1 LVEIKNVQSLYESGL
16 INMFRY
22 GTETNDAIKKKIRVF
37 AILVIFVFICLSM
50 RIWYLQI
57 LKWQYL
63 TGLSE
68 NNRVRMVSLPA
79 YRGMIKDRNGETLVS
94 IRPSFNLYITPE
106 DAGDSASSL
115 DLLAKKIKFE
125 RGKLKKNI
133 GKEKSFKDILIKAD
147 ISREEVAFVE
157 ENNMRL
163 PGIKIKAEP
172 LRNYV
177 YKDLMSHTLGYLGE
191 ISKSKLKNTNNPFY
205 SQGDF
210 VGKNGLENVFESTL
224 RGKKGHKEVEADV
237 SGRELKTIRKLP
249 SESGNNLI
257 LTLDVK
263 VQEELEKAMTS
274 TPEKIVNGSAVVI
287 KVQTGEILAITSK
300 PTFDPNEFAAG
311 ITPGNWRKLINDEM
325 HPLQNRS
332 IHSQYPPG
340 STYKIAVA
348 YAALEEGVINPETTI
363 YCPGHFKLGRGR
375 YRCWKKN
382 GHGAVNLHDALVQSC
397 DVYFYTVGHRMGIDT
412 LARYAKKFGFGSPAG
427 VGLSREKSGL
437 VPSTQWKLKNRKKP
451 WLLGE
456 TISASIGQGYNLVT
470 PLQQAN
476 MMAAVA
482 NGGMLLKPYLV
493 KRIEE
498 PGGTTIKEFF
508 PEIRGQIAGS
518 SENMEV
524 IRKALRDVVNGPRG
538 TGKRSRLK
546 NVIVSGK
553 TGTVQVVRMKSNEEL
568 EKEDEVPYKYRD
580 HAWFVAF
587 APYEK
592 PEIAVAVLVEH
603 GGHGGSTAAP
613 IAQKVFKKY
622 FQLYPL
628 DPAA

>member
-1 LVEIKNVQSLYESGL
+1 
-16 INMFRY
+16 MFRY
-22 GTETNDAIKKKIRVF
+22 GTETNDTIKKKIRVF
-37 AILVIFVFICLSM
+37 AILVIFAFLCLSM

-79 YRGMIKDRNGETLVS
+79 YRGAIKDRNGETLVS

-106 DAGDSASSL
+106 DASDAESSL
-115 DLLAKKIKFE
+115 DLLAKKIKFDRDE
-125 RGKLKKNI
+125 LKKNI
-133 GKEKSFKDILIKAD
+133 RKEKSFKDILIKAD
-147 ISREEVAFVE
+147 IAREEVAFVE

-177 YKDLMSHTLGYLGE
+177 YQELMSHALGYLGE
-191 ISKSKLKNTNNPFY
+191 ISKSTLKSFNSSSY

-224 RGKKGHKEVEADV
+224 KGEKGHKEVEADV
-237 SGRELKTIRKLP
+237 SGRELKTLRKLP
-249 SESGNNLI
+249 SGSGNNLI

-263 VQEELEKAMTS
+263 IQQELEKAMVS
-274 TPEKIVNGSAVVI
+274 TPEKVMNGSVVVM
-287 KVQTGEILAITSK
+287 KVQTGEILAIASK
-300 PTFDPNEFAAG
+300 PSFNPNEFAAG
-311 ITPGNWRKLINDEM
+311 ITPENWKKLINDEM

-340 STYKIAVA
+340 SVYKIAVA
-348 YAALEEGVINPETTI
+348 YAALEEGVVNPETTI

-375 YRCWKKN
+375 YRCWKKR

-412 LARYAKKFGFGSPAG
+412 LASYAKKLGFGMPTG
-427 VGLSREKSGL
+427 LGLSREKSGL
-437 VPSTQWKLKNRKKP
+437 VPSTKWKLKNRKEA

-498 PGGTTIKEFF
+498 PGGKIIKEFF
-508 PEIRGQIAGS
+508 PKIKGRITGNP
-518 SENMEV
+518 ENMEI
-524 IRKALRDVVNGPRG
+524 IRNALRDVVNGTRG
-538 TGKRSRLK
+538 TGKKSRLK
-546 NVIVSGK
+546 DVVVSGK

-568 EKEDEVPYKYRD
+568 EKGEEIPYKYRD
-580 HAWFVAF
+580 HPWFVAF
-587 APYEK
+587 
-592 PEIAVAVLVEH
+592 
-603 GGHGGSTAAP
+603 
-613 IAQKVFKKY
+613 
-622 FQLYPL
+622 
-628 DPAA
+628 

>member
-1 LVEIKNVQSLYESGL
+1 
-16 INMFRY
+16 MFRY
-22 GTETNDAIKKKIRVF
+22 GTETNDTIKKKIRVF
-37 AILVIFVFICLSM
+37 AILVIFAFLCLSM

-79 YRGMIKDRNGETLVS
+79 YRGAIKDRNGETLVS

-106 DAGDSASSL
+106 DASDAESSL
-115 DLLAKKIKFE
+115 DLLAKKIKFDRDE
-125 RGKLKKNI
+125 LKKNI
-133 GKEKSFKDILIKAD
+133 RKEKSFKDILIKAD
-147 ISREEVAFVE
+147 IAREEVAFVE

-177 YKDLMSHTLGYLGE
+177 YQELMSHALGYLGE
-191 ISKSKLKNTNNPFY
+191 ISKSTLKSFNSSSY

-224 RGKKGHKEVEADV
+224 KGEKGHKEVEADV
-237 SGRELKTIRKLP
+237 SGRELKTLRKLP
-249 SESGNNLI
+249 SGSGNNLI

-263 VQEELEKAMTS
+263 IQQELEKAMVS
-274 TPEKIVNGSAVVI
+274 TPEKVMNGSVVVM
-287 KVQTGEILAITSK
+287 KVQTGEILAIASK
-300 PTFDPNEFAAG
+300 PSFNPNEFAAG
-311 ITPGNWRKLINDEM
+311 ITPENWKKLINDEM

-340 STYKIAVA
+340 SVYKIAVA
-348 YAALEEGVINPETTI
+348 YAALEEGVVNPETTI

-375 YRCWKKN
+375 YRCWKKR

-412 LARYAKKFGFGSPAG
+412 LASYAKKLGFGMPTG
-427 VGLSREKSGL
+427 LGLSREKSGL
-437 VPSTQWKLKNRKKP
+437 VPSTKWKLKNRKEA

-498 PGGTTIKEFF
+498 PGGKIIKEFF
-508 PEIRGQIAGS
+508 PKIKGRITGNP
-518 SENMEV
+518 ENMEI
-524 IRKALRDVVNGPRG
+524 IRNALRDVVNGTRG
-538 TGKRSRLK
+538 TGKKSRLK
-546 NVIVSGK
+546 DVVVSGK

-568 EKEDEVPYKYRD
+568 ERGEEIPYKYRD

-603 GGHGGSTAAP
+603 GGHGGATAAP
-613 IAQKVFKKY
+613 IAQKIFKKY
-622 FQLYPL
+622 FQLYPPN
-628 DPAA
+628 PAA

>member
-1 LVEIKNVQSLYESGL
+1 
-16 INMFRY
+16 MFRY

-79 YRGMIKDRNGETLVS
+79 YRGTIKDRNGETLVS

-106 DAGDSASSL
+106 DAGDSGSSL
-115 DLLAKKIKFE
+115 DLLAKKIKFK
-125 RGKLKKNI
+125 RGKLKKSI
-133 GKEKSFKDILIKAD
+133 GREKSFKDILIKAD
-147 ISREEVAFVE
+147 ISREEVAFIE

-191 ISKSKLKNTNNPFY
+191 ISKSKLKNTNNLFY

-210 VGKNGLENVFESTL
+210 VGKNGLENIFESTL
-224 RGKKGHKEVEADV
+224 RGKKGHKEVEVDV
-237 SGRELKTIRKLP
+237 SGRELKTIRRLP

-263 VQEELEKAMTS
+263 VQAELEKAMTS

-287 KVQTGEILAITSK
+287 KVQTGEILAIASK
-300 PTFDPNEFAAG
+300 PTFDPNEFAEG
-311 ITPGNWRKLINDEM
+311 ITSGSWRKLINDEM

-348 YAALEEGVINPETTI
+348 YAALEEGVIDPETTI

-375 YRCWKKN
+375 YRCWKKS
-382 GHGAVNLHDALVQSC
+382 GHGAMNLHDALVQSC
-397 DVYFYTVGHRMGIDT
+397 DVYFYTLGHRMGIDT
-412 LARYAKKFGFGSPAG
+412 LARYAKKFGFGTPAG
-427 VGLSREKSGL
+427 IGLSREKSGL
-437 VPSTQWKLKNRKKP
+437 VPSTQWKLKNRKKA

-482 NGGMLLKPYLV
+482 NGGMLLKPYIV

-518 SENMEV
+518 SENLEV
-524 IRKALRDVVNGPRG
+524 IRKALRDVVNGVRG

-546 NVIVSGK
+546 NIIVSGK

-568 EKEDEVPYKYRD
+568 EKENEVPYKYRD

-603 GGHGGSTAAP
+603 GGHGGTTAAP
-613 IAQKVFKKY
+613 IAKKIFKKY
-622 FQLYPL
+622 FKLYPL
-628 DPAA
+628 DPDA

>member
-1 LVEIKNVQSLYESGL
+1 
-16 INMFRY
+16 MFRN

-37 AILVIFVFICLSM
+37 AMLVIFVFLCLLM

-79 YRGMIKDRNGETLVS
+79 YRGTIKDRNGETLVS

-106 DAGDSASSL
+106 DAGDSVSSL
-115 DLLAKKIKFE
+115 DLLAKKIKFK
-125 RGKLKKNI
+125 RGKLKKSI
-133 GKEKSFKDILIKAD
+133 GREKSFKDILIKAD

-191 ISKSKLKNTNNPFY
+191 ISKSKLKNTNNLFY

-210 VGKNGLENVFESTL
+210 VGKNGLENIFESTL
-224 RGKKGHKEVEADV
+224 RGKKGHKEVEVDV
-237 SGRELKTIRKLP
+237 SGRELKTIRRLP

-263 VQEELEKAMTS
+263 VQAELEKAMTS

-287 KVQTGEILAITSK
+287 KVQTGEILAIASK
-300 PTFDPNEFAAG
+300 PTFDPNEFAEG
-311 ITPGNWRKLINDEM
+311 ITSGSWRKLINDEM

-348 YAALEEGVINPETTI
+348 YAALEEGVIDPETTI

-375 YRCWKKN
+375 YRCWKKS
-382 GHGAVNLHDALVQSC
+382 GHGAMNLHDALVQSC
-397 DVYFYTVGHRMGIDT
+397 DVYFYTLGHRMGIDT
-412 LARYAKKFGFGSPAG
+412 LARYAKKFGFGTPTG
-427 VGLSREKSGL
+427 IGLSREKSGL
-437 VPSTQWKLKNRKKP
+437 VPSTQWKLKNRKKA

-476 MMAAVA
+476 MMTAVA
-482 NGGMLLKPYLV
+482 NGGMLLKPYIV

-508 PEIRGQIAGS
+508 PEIRGQITGS
-518 SENMEV
+518 SENLEV
-524 IRKALRDVVNGPRG
+524 IRKALRDVVNGVRG

-546 NVIVSGK
+546 NIIVSGK

-603 GGHGGSTAAP
+603 GGHGGTTAAP
-613 IAQKVFKKY
+613 IAKKVFKKY
-622 FQLYPL
+622 FNLYPL

>member
-1 LVEIKNVQSLYESGL
+1 
-16 INMFRY
+16 MFRY

-37 AILVIFVFICLSM
+37 AMLVIFVFLCLLM

-79 YRGMIKDRNGETLVS
+79 YRGTIKDRNGETLVS

-106 DAGDSASSL
+106 DAGDSGSSL
-115 DLLAKKIKFE
+115 DLLAKKIKFK
-125 RGKLKKNI
+125 RGKLKKSI
-133 GKEKSFKDILIKAD
+133 GREKSFKDILIKAD
-147 ISREEVAFVE
+147 ISREEVAFIE

-191 ISKSKLKNTNNPFY
+191 ISKSKLKNTNNLFY

-210 VGKNGLENVFESTL
+210 VGKNGLENIFESTL
-224 RGKKGHKEVEADV
+224 RGKKGHKEVEVDV
-237 SGRELKTIRKLP
+237 SGRELKTIRRLP

-263 VQEELEKAMTS
+263 VQAELEKAMTS

-287 KVQTGEILAITSK
+287 KVQTGEILAIASK
-300 PTFDPNEFAAG
+300 PTFDPNEFAEG
-311 ITPGNWRKLINDEM
+311 ITSGSWRKLINDEM

-348 YAALEEGVINPETTI
+348 YAALEEGVIDPETTI

-375 YRCWKKN
+375 YRCWKKS

-397 DVYFYTVGHRMGIDT
+397 DVYFYTLGHRMGIDT
-412 LARYAKKFGFGSPAG
+412 LARYAKKFGFGTPAG
-427 VGLSREKSGL
+427 IGLSREKSGL
-437 VPSTQWKLKNRKKP
+437 VPSTQWKLKNRKKA

-482 NGGMLLKPYLV
+482 NGGMLLKPYIV

-518 SENMEV
+518 SENLEV
-524 IRKALRDVVNGPRG
+524 IRKALRDVVNGVRG

-546 NVIVSGK
+546 NIIVSGK

-603 GGHGGSTAAP
+603 GGHGGTTAAP
-613 IAQKVFKKY
+613 IAKKVFKKY

-628 DPAA
+628 DPAS

>member
-1 LVEIKNVQSLYESGL
+1 
-16 INMFRY
+16 MFRY
-22 GTETNDAIKKKIRVF
+22 GTETNDVIKKRIRVF
-37 AILVIFVFICLSM
+37 ATLVIFVFICLSM

-106 DAGDSASSL
+106 DAGNSDSSL
-115 DLLAKKIKFE
+115 DLLAKKIKFK

-133 GKEKSFKDILIKAD
+133 GREKSFKDILIKAD

-287 KVQTGEILAITSK
+287 KVQTGEILAIASK
-300 PTFDPNEFAAG
+300 PTFNPNKFAAG
-311 ITPGNWRKLINDEM
+311 ITLGNWRKLINDEM

-348 YAALEEGVINPETTI
+348 YAALEEGVIDPETTI

-382 GHGAVNLHDALVQSC
+382 GHGTVNLHDALVQSC

-412 LARYAKKFGFGSPAG
+412 LARYAKKFGFGSPTG
-427 VGLSREKSGL
+427 VGLSREKNGL

-498 PGGTTIKEFF
+498 PDGKTVKEFF

-518 SENMEV
+518 SANLEV
-524 IRKALRDVVNGPRG
+524 IRNALRDVVNGARG

-546 NVIVSGK
+546 NIIVSGK

-568 EKEDEVPYKYRD
+568 EKEDEIPYKYRD

-603 GGHGGSTAAP
+603 GGHGGTTAAP
-613 IAQKVFKKY
+613 IAQKIFKKY

>member
-1 LVEIKNVQSLYESGL
+1 
-16 INMFRY
+16 MFRY

-79 YRGMIKDRNGETLVS
+79 YRGTIKDRNGETLVS

-106 DAGDSASSL
+106 DAGDSGSSL
-115 DLLAKKIKFE
+115 DLLAKKIKFK
-125 RGKLKKNI
+125 RGKLKKSI
-133 GKEKSFKDILIKAD
+133 GREKSFKDILIKAD
-147 ISREEVAFVE
+147 ISREEVAFIE

-191 ISKSKLKNTNNPFY
+191 ISKSKLKNKNNLFY

-210 VGKNGLENVFESTL
+210 VGKNGLENIFESTL
-224 RGKKGHKEVEADV
+224 RGKKGHKEVEVDV
-237 SGRELKTIRKLP
+237 SGRELKTIRRLP

-263 VQEELEKAMTS
+263 VQAELEKAMTS

-287 KVQTGEILAITSK
+287 KVQTGEILAIASK
-300 PTFDPNEFAAG
+300 PTFDPNEFAEG
-311 ITPGNWRKLINDEM
+311 ITSGSWRKLINDEM

-348 YAALEEGVINPETTI
+348 YAALEEGVIDPETTI

-375 YRCWKKN
+375 YRCWKKS

-397 DVYFYTVGHRMGIDT
+397 DVYFYTLGHRMGIDT
-412 LARYAKKFGFGSPAG
+412 LARYAKKFGFGTPAG
-427 VGLSREKSGL
+427 IGLSREKSGL
-437 VPSTQWKLKNRKKP
+437 VPSTQWKLKNRKKA

-482 NGGMLLKPYLV
+482 NGGMLLKPYIV

-508 PEIRGQIAGS
+508 PEIRGQITGS
-518 SENMEV
+518 SENLEV
-524 IRKALRDVVNGPRG
+524 IRKALRDVVNGVRG

-546 NVIVSGK
+546 NIIVSGK

-568 EKEDEVPYKYRD
+568 EKENEVPYKYRD

-603 GGHGGSTAAP
+603 GGHGGTTAAP
-613 IAQKVFKKY
+613 IAKKIFKKY
-622 FQLYPL
+622 FKLYPL
-628 DPAA
+628 DPEA

>member
-1 LVEIKNVQSLYESGL
+1 
-16 INMFRY
+16 MFRY

-37 AILVIFVFICLSM
+37 AIRVIFVFICLSM

-79 YRGMIKDRNGETLVS
+79 YRGTIKDRNGETLVS

-106 DAGDSASSL
+106 DAGDSGSSL
-115 DLLAKKIKFE
+115 DLLAKKIKFK
-125 RGKLKKNI
+125 RGKLKKSI
-133 GKEKSFKDILIKAD
+133 GREKSFKDILIKAD
-147 ISREEVAFVE
+147 ISREEVAFIE

-191 ISKSKLKNTNNPFY
+191 ISKSKLKNTNNLFY

-210 VGKNGLENVFESTL
+210 VGKNGLENIFESTL
-224 RGKKGHKEVEADV
+224 RGKKGHKEVEVDV
-237 SGRELKTIRKLP
+237 SGRELKTIRRLP

-263 VQEELEKAMTS
+263 VQAELEKAMTS

-287 KVQTGEILAITSK
+287 KVQTGEILAIASK
-300 PTFDPNEFAAG
+300 PTFDPNEFAEG
-311 ITPGNWRKLINDEM
+311 ITSGSWRKLINDEM

-348 YAALEEGVINPETTI
+348 YAALEEGVIDPETTI

-375 YRCWKKN
+375 YRCWKKS

-397 DVYFYTVGHRMGIDT
+397 DVYFYTLGHRMGIDT
-412 LARYAKKFGFGSPAG
+412 LARYAKKFGFGTPAG
-427 VGLSREKSGL
+427 IGLSREKSGL
-437 VPSTQWKLKNRKKP
+437 VPSTQWKLKNRKKA

-482 NGGMLLKPYLV
+482 NGGMLLKPYIV

-518 SENMEV
+518 SENLEV
-524 IRKALRDVVNGPRG
+524 IRKALRDVVNGVRG

-546 NVIVSGK
+546 NIIVSGK

-603 GGHGGSTAAP
+603 GGHGGTTAAP
-613 IAQKVFKKY
+613 IAKKVFKKY

-628 DPAA
+628 DPAS

>member
-1 LVEIKNVQSLYESGL
+1 
-16 INMFRY
+16 MFRY

-79 YRGMIKDRNGETLVS
+79 YRGTIKDRNGETLVS

-106 DAGDSASSL
+106 DAGDSGSSL
-115 DLLAKKIKFE
+115 DLLAKKIKFK
-125 RGKLKKNI
+125 RGKLKKSI
-133 GKEKSFKDILIKAD
+133 GREKSFKDILIKAD
-147 ISREEVAFVE
+147 ISREEVAFIE

-191 ISKSKLKNTNNPFY
+191 ISKSKLKNTNNLFY

-210 VGKNGLENVFESTL
+210 VGKNGLENIFESTL
-224 RGKKGHKEVEADV
+224 RGKKGNKEVEVDV
-237 SGRELKTIRKLP
+237 SGRELKTIRRLP

-263 VQEELEKAMTS
+263 VQAELEKAMTS

-287 KVQTGEILAITSK
+287 KVQTGEILAIASK
-300 PTFDPNEFAAG
+300 PTFDPNEFAEG
-311 ITPGNWRKLINDEM
+311 ITSGSWRKLINDEM

-348 YAALEEGVINPETTI
+348 YAALEEGVIDPETTI

-375 YRCWKKN
+375 YRCWKKS

-397 DVYFYTVGHRMGIDT
+397 DVYFYTLGHRMGIDT
-412 LARYAKKFGFGSPAG
+412 LARYAKKFGFGTPAG
-427 VGLSREKSGL
+427 IGLSREKSGL
-437 VPSTQWKLKNRKKP
+437 VPSTQWKLKNRKKA

-482 NGGMLLKPYLV
+482 NGGMLLKPYIV

-518 SENMEV
+518 SENLEV
-524 IRKALRDVVNGPRG
+524 IRKALRDVVNGVRG

-546 NVIVSGK
+546 NIIVSGK

-603 GGHGGSTAAP
+603 GGHGGTTAAP
-613 IAQKVFKKY
+613 IAKKIFKKY
-622 FQLYPL
+622 FKLYPL
-628 DPAA
+628 DPDA

>member
-1 LVEIKNVQSLYESGL
+1 
-16 INMFRY
+16 MFRY
-22 GTETNDAIKKKIRVF
+22 GTETNDAIKQKIRVF

-79 YRGMIKDRNGETLVS
+79 YRGTIKDRNGETLVS

-106 DAGDSASSL
+106 DAGDSGSSL
-115 DLLAKKIKFE
+115 DLLAKKIKFK
-125 RGKLKKNI
+125 RGKLKKSI
-133 GKEKSFKDILIKAD
+133 GREKSFKDILIKAD
-147 ISREEVAFVE
+147 ISREEVAFIE

-191 ISKSKLKNTNNPFY
+191 ISKSKLKNNNNLFY

-210 VGKNGLENVFESTL
+210 VGKNGLENIFESTL
-224 RGKKGHKEVEADV
+224 RGKKGHKEVEVDV
-237 SGRELKTIRKLP
+237 SGRELKTIRRLP

-263 VQEELEKAMTS
+263 VQAELEKAMTS

-287 KVQTGEILAITSK
+287 KVQTGEILAIASK
-300 PTFDPNEFAAG
+300 PTFDPNEFAEG
-311 ITPGNWRKLINDEM
+311 ITSGSWRKLINDEM

-348 YAALEEGVINPETTI
+348 YAALEEGVIDPETTI

-375 YRCWKKN
+375 YRCWKKS
-382 GHGAVNLHDALVQSC
+382 GHGAMNLHDALVQSC
-397 DVYFYTVGHRMGIDT
+397 DVYFYTLGHRMGIDT
-412 LARYAKKFGFGSPAG
+412 LARYAKKFGFGTPAG
-427 VGLSREKSGL
+427 IGLSREKSGL
-437 VPSTQWKLKNRKKP
+437 VPSTQWKLKNRKKA

-482 NGGMLLKPYLV
+482 NGGMLLKPYIV

-508 PEIRGQIAGS
+508 PEIRRQIAGS
-518 SENMEV
+518 SENLEV
-524 IRKALRDVVNGPRG
+524 IRKALRDVVNGVRG

-546 NVIVSGK
+546 NIIVSGK

-568 EKEDEVPYKYRD
+568 EKENEVPYKYRD

-603 GGHGGSTAAP
+603 GGHGGTTAAP
-613 IAQKVFKKY
+613 IAKKIFKKY
-622 FQLYPL
+622 FKLYPL
-628 DPAA
+628 DPDA

>member
-1 LVEIKNVQSLYESGL
+1 
-16 INMFRY
+16 MFRY

-79 YRGMIKDRNGETLVS
+79 YRGTIKDRNGETLVS

-106 DAGDSASSL
+106 DAGDSGSSL
-115 DLLAKKIKFE
+115 DLLAKKIKFK
-125 RGKLKKNI
+125 RGKLKKSI
-133 GKEKSFKDILIKAD
+133 GREKSFKDILIKAD
-147 ISREEVAFVE
+147 ISREEVAFIE

-191 ISKSKLKNTNNPFY
+191 ISKSKLKNTNNLFY

-210 VGKNGLENVFESTL
+210 VGKNGLENIFESTL
-224 RGKKGHKEVEADV
+224 RGKKGNKEVEVDV
-237 SGRELKTIRKLP
+237 SGRELKTIRRLP

-263 VQEELEKAMTS
+263 VQAELEKAMTS

-287 KVQTGEILAITSK
+287 KVQTGEILAIASK
-300 PTFDPNEFAAG
+300 PTFDPNEFAEG
-311 ITPGNWRKLINDEM
+311 ITSGSWRKLINDEM

-348 YAALEEGVINPETTI
+348 YAALEEGVIDPETTI

-375 YRCWKKN
+375 YRCWKKS
-382 GHGAVNLHDALVQSC
+382 GHGAMNLHDALVQSC
-397 DVYFYTVGHRMGIDT
+397 DVYFYTLGHRMGIDT
-412 LARYAKKFGFGSPAG
+412 LARYAKKFGFGTPAG
-427 VGLSREKSGL
+427 IGLSREKSGL
-437 VPSTQWKLKNRKKP
+437 VPSTQWKLKNRKKA

-482 NGGMLLKPYLV
+482 NGGMLLKPYIV

-508 PEIRGQIAGS
+508 PEIRRQIAGS
-518 SENMEV
+518 SENLEV
-524 IRKALRDVVNGPRG
+524 IRKALRDVVNGVRG

-546 NVIVSGK
+546 NIIVSGK

-568 EKEDEVPYKYRD
+568 EKENEVPYKYRD

-603 GGHGGSTAAP
+603 GGHGGTTAAP
-613 IAQKVFKKY
+613 IAKKIFKKY
-622 FQLYPL
+622 FKLYPL
-628 DPAA
+628 DPDA

>member
-1 LVEIKNVQSLYESGL
+1 
-16 INMFRY
+16 MFRY

-79 YRGMIKDRNGETLVS
+79 YRGKIKDRNGETLVS

-106 DAGDSASSL
+106 DAGDSGSSL
-115 DLLAKKIKFE
+115 DLLAKKIKFKRE
-125 RGKLKKNI
+125 KLKKSI
-133 GKEKSFKDILIKAD
+133 GREKSFKDILIKTD
-147 ISREEVAFVE
+147 ISREEVAFIE

-191 ISKSKLKNTNNPFY
+191 ISKSKLKNTNNLFY

-210 VGKNGLENVFESTL
+210 VGKNGLENIFESTL
-224 RGKKGHKEVEADV
+224 RGKKGHKEVEVDV
-237 SGRELKTIRKLP
+237 SGRELKTIRRLP

-263 VQEELEKAMTS
+263 VQAELEKAMTS
-274 TPEKIVNGSAVVI
+274 TPKKIVNGSAVVI
-287 KVQTGEILAITSK
+287 KVQTGEILAIASK
-300 PTFDPNEFAAG
+300 PTFDPNEFAEG
-311 ITPGNWRKLINDEM
+311 ITSGSWRKLINDEM

-348 YAALEEGVINPETTI
+348 YAALEEGVIDPETTI

-375 YRCWKKN
+375 YRCWKKS

-397 DVYFYTVGHRMGIDT
+397 DVYFYTLGHRMGIDT
-412 LARYAKKFGFGSPAG
+412 LARYAKKFGFGTPAG
-427 VGLSREKSGL
+427 IGLSREKSGL
-437 VPSTQWKLKNRKKP
+437 VPSTQWKLKNRKKA

-456 TISASIGQGYNLVT
+456 TIIASIGQGYNLVT

-482 NGGMLLKPYLV
+482 NGGMLLKPYIV

-508 PEIRGQIAGS
+508 PEIRGKIAGS
-518 SENMEV
+518 SENLEV
-524 IRKALRDVVNGPRG
+524 IRKALRDVVNGVRG

-546 NVIVSGK
+546 NIIVSGK

-603 GGHGGSTAAP
+603 GGHGGTTAAP
-613 IAQKVFKKY
+613 IAKKVFKKY

-628 DPAA
+628 DPDS

>member
-1 LVEIKNVQSLYESGL
+1 
-16 INMFRY
+16 MFRH
-22 GTETNDAIKKKIRVF
+22 GTETNDKIKKKIRIF
-37 AILVIFVFICLSM
+37 AILVIFMFICLSM

-57 LKWQYL
+57 LRGHYL

-68 NNRVRMVSLPA
+68 NNRVRMVSLPS

-106 DAGDSASSL
+106 DAGNSDPSL
-115 DLLAKKIKFE
+115 DLLAKKIKFQ
-125 RGKLKKNI
+125 RVKLKEDI
-133 GKEKSFKDILIKAD
+133 SREKSFKNVLIKAD

-157 ENNMRL
+157 ENKMRL

-210 VGKNGLENVFESTL
+210 VGKNGLENIFESTL
-224 RGKKGHKEVEADV
+224 RGKKGHKEVEVDV

-249 SESGNNLI
+249 PESGDNLV

-263 VQEELEKAMTS
+263 VQEELEKAMTT

-287 KVQTGEILAITSK
+287 KVQTGEILAIASK

-311 ITPGNWRKLINDEM
+311 ITPGNWRKLIDDEM

-348 YAALEEGVINPETTI
+348 YAALEEGVVDPETTI

-375 YRCWKKN
+375 YRCWKKS
-382 GHGAVNLHDALVQSC
+382 GHGTINLHDALVQSC

-412 LARYAKKFGFGSPAG
+412 LARYAKKFGFGSPTG
-427 VGLSREKSGL
+427 LGLSIEKSGL

-482 NGGMLLKPYLV
+482 NGGMLLNPYLV

-498 PGGTTIKEFF
+498 SDGTTIKEFF
-508 PEIRGQIAGS
+508 PEIRGRIAG
-518 SENMEV
+518 NPKNLEV

-546 NVIVSGK
+546 NIIVSGK

-568 EKEDEVPYKYRD
+568 EKEGEIPYKYRD

-603 GGHGGSTAAP
+603 GGHGGTTAAP
-613 IAQKVFKKY
+613 IAKKVFKKY
-622 FQLYPL
+622 FQLYPI
-628 DPAA
+628 DPVE

>member
-1 LVEIKNVQSLYESGL
+1 
-16 INMFRY
+16 MFRY

-79 YRGMIKDRNGETLVS
+79 YRGTIKDRNGETLVS

-106 DAGDSASSL
+106 DAGDSGSSL
-115 DLLAKKIKFE
+115 DLLAKKIKFK
-125 RGKLKKNI
+125 RGKLKKSI
-133 GKEKSFKDILIKAD
+133 GREKSFKDILIKAD
-147 ISREEVAFVE
+147 ISREEVAFIE

-191 ISKSKLKNTNNPFY
+191 ISKSKLKNTNNLFY

-210 VGKNGLENVFESTL
+210 VGKNGLENIFESTL
-224 RGKKGHKEVEADV
+224 RGKKGNKEVEVDV
-237 SGRELKTIRKLP
+237 SGRELKTIRRLP

-263 VQEELEKAMTS
+263 VQAELEKAMTS

-287 KVQTGEILAITSK
+287 KVQTGEILAIASK
-300 PTFDPNEFAAG
+300 PTFDPNEFAEG
-311 ITPGNWRKLINDEM
+311 ITSGSWRKLINDEM

-348 YAALEEGVINPETTI
+348 YAALEEGVIDPETTI

-375 YRCWKKN
+375 YRCWKKS
-382 GHGAVNLHDALVQSC
+382 GHGAMNLHDALVQSC
-397 DVYFYTVGHRMGIDT
+397 DVYFYTLGHRMGIDT
-412 LARYAKKFGFGSPAG
+412 LAHYAKKFGFGTPAG
-427 VGLSREKSGL
+427 IGLSREKSGL
-437 VPSTQWKLKNRKKP
+437 VPSTQWKLKNRKKA

-482 NGGMLLKPYLV
+482 NGGMLLKPYIV

-498 PGGTTIKEFF
+498 PGGKTIKEFF

-518 SENMEV
+518 SENLEV
-524 IRKALRDVVNGPRG
+524 IRKALRDVVNGVRG

-546 NVIVSGK
+546 NIIVSGK

-568 EKEDEVPYKYRD
+568 EKENEVPYKYRD

-603 GGHGGSTAAP
+603 GGHGGTTAAP
-613 IAQKVFKKY
+613 IAKKIFKKY
-622 FQLYPL
+622 FKLYPN
-628 DPAA
+628 DPDA

>member
-1 LVEIKNVQSLYESGL
+1 
-16 INMFRY
+16 MFRY

-79 YRGMIKDRNGETLVS
+79 YRGTIKDRNGETLVS

-106 DAGDSASSL
+106 DAGDSGSSL
-115 DLLAKKIKFE
+115 DLLAKKIKFK
-125 RGKLKKNI
+125 RGKLKKSI
-133 GKEKSFKDILIKAD
+133 GREKSFKDILIKAD
-147 ISREEVAFVE
+147 ISREEVAFIE

-177 YKDLMSHTLGYLGE
+177 YKDLMSHTLGYLGK
-191 ISKSKLKNTNNPFY
+191 ISKSKLKNTNNLFY

-210 VGKNGLENVFESTL
+210 VGKNGLENIFESTL
-224 RGKKGHKEVEADV
+224 RGKKGHKEVEVDV
-237 SGRELKTIRKLP
+237 SGRELKTIRRLP

-263 VQEELEKAMTS
+263 VQAELEKAMTS

-287 KVQTGEILAITSK
+287 KVQTGEILAIASK
-300 PTFDPNEFAAG
+300 PTFDPNEFAEG
-311 ITPGNWRKLINDEM
+311 ITSGSWRKLINDEM

-348 YAALEEGVINPETTI
+348 YAALEEGVIDPETTI
-363 YCPGHFKLGRGR
+363 HCPGHFKLGRGR
-375 YRCWKKN
+375 YRCWKKS

-397 DVYFYTVGHRMGIDT
+397 DVYFYTLGHRMGIDT
-412 LARYAKKFGFGSPAG
+412 LARYAKKFGFGTPAG
-427 VGLSREKSGL
+427 IGLSREKSGL
-437 VPSTQWKLKNRKKP
+437 VPSTQWKLKNRKKA

-482 NGGMLLKPYLV
+482 NGGMLLKPYIV

-508 PEIRGQIAGS
+508 PEIRGQITGS
-518 SENMEV
+518 SENLEV
-524 IRKALRDVVNGPRG
+524 IRKALRDVVNGVRG

-546 NVIVSGK
+546 NIIVSGK

-603 GGHGGSTAAP
+603 GGHGGTTAAP
-613 IAQKVFKKY
+613 IAKKVFKKY

>member
-1 LVEIKNVQSLYESGL
+1 
-16 INMFRY
+16 MFRY
-22 GTETNDAIKKKIRVF
+22 GTETNDVIKKKIRVF
-37 AILVIFVFICLSM
+37 AILVIFVFICLLM

-79 YRGMIKDRNGETLVS
+79 YRGKIKDRNGETLVS

-106 DAGDSASSL
+106 DAGDSVSSL
-115 DLLAKKIKFE
+115 DLLAKKIKFK
-125 RGKLKKNI
+125 RGKLKKSI
-133 GKEKSFKDILIKAD
+133 GREKSFKDILIKAD
-147 ISREEVAFVE
+147 ISREEVAFIE

-191 ISKSKLKNTNNPFY
+191 ISKSKLKNTNNLFY

-210 VGKNGLENVFESTL
+210 VGKNGLENIFESTL
-224 RGKKGHKEVEADV
+224 RGKKGHKEVEVDV
-237 SGRELKTIRKLP
+237 SGRELKTIRRLP

-263 VQEELEKAMTS
+263 VQAELEKAMTS

-287 KVQTGEILAITSK
+287 KVQTGEILAIASK
-300 PTFDPNEFAAG
+300 PTFDPNEFAEG
-311 ITPGNWRKLINDEM
+311 ITSGSWRKLINDEM

-348 YAALEEGVINPETTI
+348 YAALEEGVIDPETTI

-382 GHGAVNLHDALVQSC
+382 GHGAMNLHDALVQSC
-397 DVYFYTVGHRMGIDT
+397 DVYFYTLGHRMGIDT
-412 LARYAKKFGFGSPAG
+412 LARYAKKFGFGTPAG
-427 VGLSREKSGL
+427 IGLSREKSGL
-437 VPSTQWKLKNRKKP
+437 VPSTQWKLKNRKKA

-482 NGGMLLKPYLV
+482 NGGMLLKPYIV

-518 SENMEV
+518 SENLEV
-524 IRKALRDVVNGPRG
+524 IRKALRDVVNGVRG

-546 NVIVSGK
+546 NIIVSGK

-568 EKEDEVPYKYRD
+568 EKENEVPYKYRD

-603 GGHGGSTAAP
+603 GGHGGTTAAP
-613 IAQKVFKKY
+613 IAKKIFKKY
-622 FQLYPL
+622 FKLYPI
-628 DPAA
+628 DPDA

>member
-1 LVEIKNVQSLYESGL
+1 
-16 INMFRY
+16 MFRY
-22 GTETNDAIKKKIRVF
+22 GTETNDAIKQKIRVF

-79 YRGMIKDRNGETLVS
+79 YRGTIKDRNGQTLVS

-106 DAGDSASSL
+106 DAGDSVSSL
-115 DLLAKKIKFE
+115 DLLAEKIKFK
-125 RGKLKKNI
+125 RGKLKKSI
-133 GKEKSFKDILIKAD
+133 GREKSFKDILIKTD
-147 ISREEVAFVE
+147 ISREEVAFIE

-191 ISKSKLKNTNNPFY
+191 ISKSKLKNTNNLFY

-210 VGKNGLENVFESTL
+210 VGKNGLENIFESTL
-224 RGKKGHKEVEADV
+224 RGKKGNKEVEVDV
-237 SGRELKTIRKLP
+237 SGRELKTIRRLP

-263 VQEELEKAMTS
+263 VQAELEKAMTS

-287 KVQTGEILAITSK
+287 KVQTGEILAIASK
-300 PTFDPNEFAAG
+300 PTFDPNEFAEG
-311 ITPGNWRKLINDEM
+311 ITSGSWRKLINDEM

-348 YAALEEGVINPETTI
+348 YAALEEGVIDPETTI

-375 YRCWKKN
+375 YRCWKKS

-397 DVYFYTVGHRMGIDT
+397 DVYFYTLGHRMGIDT
-412 LARYAKKFGFGSPAG
+412 LARYAKKFGFGTPAG
-427 VGLSREKSGL
+427 IGLSREKSGL
-437 VPSTQWKLKNRKKP
+437 VPSTQWKLKNRKKA

-482 NGGMLLKPYLV
+482 NGGMLLKPYIV

-508 PEIRGQIAGS
+508 PEIRGKIAGS
-518 SENMEV
+518 SENLEV
-524 IRKALRDVVNGPRG
+524 IRKALRDVVNGERG

-546 NVIVSGK
+546 NIIVSGK

-603 GGHGGSTAAP
+603 GGHGGTTAAP
-613 IAQKVFKKY
+613 IAKKVFKKY

-628 DPAA
+628 DPDS

>member
-1 LVEIKNVQSLYESGL
+1 
-16 INMFRY
+16 MFRY

-79 YRGMIKDRNGETLVS
+79 YRGTIKDRNGETLVS

-106 DAGDSASSL
+106 DAGDSGSSL
-115 DLLAKKIKFE
+115 DLLAKKIKFK
-125 RGKLKKNI
+125 RGKLKKSI
-133 GKEKSFKDILIKAD
+133 GREKSFKDILIKTD
-147 ISREEVAFVE
+147 ISREEVAFIE

-191 ISKSKLKNTNNPFY
+191 ISKSKLKNTNNLFY

-210 VGKNGLENVFESTL
+210 VGKNGLENIFESTL
-224 RGKKGHKEVEADV
+224 RGKKGHKEVEVDV
-237 SGRELKTIRKLP
+237 SGRELKTIRRLP
-249 SESGNNLI
+249 SDSGNNLI

-263 VQEELEKAMTS
+263 VQAELEKAMTS

-287 KVQTGEILAITSK
+287 KVQTGEILAIASK
-300 PTFDPNEFAAG
+300 PTFDPNEFAEG
-311 ITPGNWRKLINDEM
+311 ITSGSWRKLINDEM

-348 YAALEEGVINPETTI
+348 YAALEEGVIDPETTI

-375 YRCWKKN
+375 YRCWKKS
-382 GHGAVNLHDALVQSC
+382 GHGAMNLHDALVQSC
-397 DVYFYTVGHRMGIDT
+397 DVYFYTLGHRMGIDT
-412 LARYAKKFGFGSPAG
+412 LARYAKKFGFGTPAG
-427 VGLSREKSGL
+427 IGLSREKSGL
-437 VPSTQWKLKNRKKP
+437 VPSTQWKLKNRKKA

-482 NGGMLLKPYLV
+482 NGGMLLKPYIV
-493 KRIEE
+493 NRIEE

-508 PEIRGQIAGS
+508 PEIRGKIAGS
-518 SENMEV
+518 SENLEV
-524 IRKALRDVVNGPRG
+524 IRKALRDVVNGVRG

-546 NVIVSGK
+546 NIIVSGK

-603 GGHGGSTAAP
+603 GGHGGTTAAP
-613 IAQKVFKKY
+613 IAKKVFKKY

-628 DPAA
+628 DPAS

>member
-1 LVEIKNVQSLYESGL
+1 
-16 INMFRY
+16 MFRY

-37 AILVIFVFICLSM
+37 AMLVIFVFLCLLM

-79 YRGMIKDRNGETLVS
+79 YRGTIKDRNGETLVS

-106 DAGDSASSL
+106 DAGDSGSSL
-115 DLLAKKIKFE
+115 DLLAKKIKFK
-125 RGKLKKNI
+125 RGKLKKSI
-133 GKEKSFKDILIKAD
+133 GREKSFKDILIKTD
-147 ISREEVAFVE
+147 ISREEVAFIE

-191 ISKSKLKNTNNPFY
+191 ISKSKLKNTNNLFY

-210 VGKNGLENVFESTL
+210 VGKNGLENIFESTL
-224 RGKKGHKEVEADV
+224 RGKKGNKEVEVDV
-237 SGRELKTIRKLP
+237 SGRELKTIRRLP

-263 VQEELEKAMTS
+263 VQAELEKAMTS

-287 KVQTGEILAITSK
+287 KVQTGEILAIASK
-300 PTFDPNEFAAG
+300 PTFDPNEFAEG
-311 ITPGNWRKLINDEM
+311 ITSGSWRKLINDEM

-348 YAALEEGVINPETTI
+348 YAALEEGVIDPETTI

-375 YRCWKKN
+375 YRCWKKS

-397 DVYFYTVGHRMGIDT
+397 DVYFYTLGHRMGIDT
-412 LARYAKKFGFGSPAG
+412 LARYAKKFGFGTPAG
-427 VGLSREKSGL
+427 IGLSREKSGL
-437 VPSTQWKLKNRKKP
+437 VPSTQWKLKNRKKA

-482 NGGMLLKPYLV
+482 NGGMLLKPYIV

-508 PEIRGQIAGS
+508 PEIRRQIAGS
-518 SENMEV
+518 SENLEV
-524 IRKALRDVVNGPRG
+524 IRKALRDVVNGVRG

-546 NVIVSGK
+546 NIIVSGK

-603 GGHGGSTAAP
+603 GGHGGTTAAP
-613 IAQKVFKKY
+613 IAKKVFKKY

-628 DPAA
+628 DPDS

>member
-1 LVEIKNVQSLYESGL
+1 
-16 INMFRY
+16 MFRY

-79 YRGMIKDRNGETLVS
+79 YRGTIKDRNGQTLVS

-106 DAGDSASSL
+106 DAGDSVSSL
-115 DLLAKKIKFE
+115 DLLAKKIKFKRE
-125 RGKLKKNI
+125 KLKKSI
-133 GKEKSFKDILIKAD
+133 GREKSFKDILIKAD

-177 YKDLMSHTLGYLGE
+177 YKDLMSHTLGYLGK

-210 VGKNGLENVFESTL
+210 VGKNGLENIFESTL
-224 RGKKGHKEVEADV
+224 RGKKGHKEVEVDV
-237 SGRELKTIRKLP
+237 SGRELKTIRRLP

-263 VQEELEKAMTS
+263 VQAELEKAMTS

-287 KVQTGEILAITSK
+287 KVQTGEILAIASK
-300 PTFDPNEFAAG
+300 PTFDPNEFAEG
-311 ITPGNWRKLINDEM
+311 ITSGSWRKLINDEM

-348 YAALEEGVINPETTI
+348 YAALEEGVIDPETTI

-375 YRCWKKN
+375 YRCWKKS

-397 DVYFYTVGHRMGIDT
+397 DVYFYTLGHRMGIDT
-412 LARYAKKFGFGSPAG
+412 LARYAKKFGFGTPAG
-427 VGLSREKSGL
+427 IGLSREKSGL
-437 VPSTQWKLKNRKKP
+437 VPSTQWKLKNRKKA

-482 NGGMLLKPYLV
+482 NGGMLLKPYIV

-508 PEIRGQIAGS
+508 PEIRGQITGS
-518 SENMEV
+518 SENLEV
-524 IRKALRDVVNGPRG
+524 IRKALRDVVNGVRG

-546 NVIVSGK
+546 NIIVSGK

-603 GGHGGSTAAP
+603 GGHGGTTAAP
-613 IAQKVFKKY
+613 IAKKVFKKY

>member
-1 LVEIKNVQSLYESGL
+1 
-16 INMFRY
+16 MFRY

-37 AILVIFVFICLSM
+37 AILVIFVFICLLM

-79 YRGMIKDRNGETLVS
+79 YRGTIKDRNGETLVS

-106 DAGDSASSL
+106 DAGDSGSSL
-115 DLLAKKIKFE
+115 DLLAKKIKFK
-125 RGKLKKNI
+125 RGKLKKSI
-133 GKEKSFKDILIKAD
+133 GREKSFKDILIKAD
-147 ISREEVAFVE
+147 ISREEVAFIE

-191 ISKSKLKNTNNPFY
+191 ISKSKLKNTNNLFY

-210 VGKNGLENVFESTL
+210 VGKNGLENIFESTL
-224 RGKKGHKEVEADV
+224 RGKKGHKEVEVDV
-237 SGRELKTIRKLP
+237 SGRELKTIRRLP

-263 VQEELEKAMTS
+263 VQAELEKAMTS

-287 KVQTGEILAITSK
+287 KVQTGEILAIASK
-300 PTFDPNEFAAG
+300 PTFDPNEFAEG
-311 ITPGNWRKLINDEM
+311 ITSGSWRKLINDEM

-348 YAALEEGVINPETTI
+348 YAALEEGVIDPETTI

-375 YRCWKKN
+375 YRCWKKS

-397 DVYFYTVGHRMGIDT
+397 DVYFYTLGHRMGIDT
-412 LARYAKKFGFGSPAG
+412 LARYAKKFGFGTPAG
-427 VGLSREKSGL
+427 IGLSREKSGL
-437 VPSTQWKLKNRKKP
+437 VPSTQWKLKNRKKA

-482 NGGMLLKPYLV
+482 NGGMLLKPYIV

-518 SENMEV
+518 SENLEV
-524 IRKALRDVVNGPRG
+524 IRKALRDVVNGVRG

-546 NVIVSGK
+546 NIIVSGK

-603 GGHGGSTAAP
+603 GGHGGTTAAP
-613 IAQKVFKKY
+613 IAKKVFKKY

-628 DPAA
+628 DPDA

>member
-1 LVEIKNVQSLYESGL
+1 
-16 INMFRY
+16 MFRY

-106 DAGDSASSL
+106 DAGESDSSL
-115 DLLAKKIKFE
+115 DLLAKKIKFA
-125 RGKLKKNI
+125 RDKLKKNI
-133 GKEKSFKDILIKAD
+133 GREKSFKDILIKAD

-157 ENNMRL
+157 ENKMRL

-191 ISKSKLKNTNNPFY
+191 ISKSKLKSTNNPFY

-348 YAALEEGVINPETTI
+348 YAALEEGVIDPETTI

-375 YRCWKKN
+375 YRCWKKS

-412 LARYAKKFGFGSPAG
+412 LARYARKFGFGSPAG

-437 VPSTQWKLKNRKKP
+437 VPSTQWKLKYRKKP

-498 PGGTTIKEFF
+498 PGGKTIKEFF
-508 PEIRGQIAGS
+508 PEIKGQIAGS
-518 SENMEV
+518 SENLEV
-524 IRKALRDVVNGPRG
+524 IRKALRDVVNGARG

-546 NVIVSGK
+546 NIIVSGK

-568 EKEDEVPYKYRD
+568 EKDDEVPYKYRD

>member
-1 LVEIKNVQSLYESGL
+1 
-16 INMFRY
+16 MFRY

-79 YRGMIKDRNGETLVS
+79 YRGTIKDRNGETLVS

-106 DAGDSASSL
+106 DAGDSGSSL
-115 DLLAKKIKFE
+115 DLLAKKIKFK
-125 RGKLKKNI
+125 RGKLKKSI
-133 GKEKSFKDILIKAD
+133 GREKSFKDILIKAD
-147 ISREEVAFVE
+147 ISREEVAFIE

-191 ISKSKLKNTNNPFY
+191 ISKSKLKNTNNLFY

-210 VGKNGLENVFESTL
+210 VGKNGLENIFESTL
-224 RGKKGHKEVEADV
+224 RGKKGHKEVEVDV
-237 SGRELKTIRKLP
+237 SGRELKTIRRLP

-263 VQEELEKAMTS
+263 VQAELEKAMTS

-287 KVQTGEILAITSK
+287 KVQTGEILAIASK
-300 PTFDPNEFAAG
+300 PTFDPNEFAEG
-311 ITPGNWRKLINDEM
+311 ITSGSWRKLINDEM

-348 YAALEEGVINPETTI
+348 YAALEEGVIDPETTI

-375 YRCWKKN
+375 YRCWKKS

-397 DVYFYTVGHRMGIDT
+397 DVYFYTLGHRMGIDT
-412 LARYAKKFGFGSPAG
+412 LARYAKKFGFGTPAG
-427 VGLSREKSGL
+427 IGLSREKSGL
-437 VPSTQWKLKNRKKP
+437 VPSTQWKLKNRKKA

-482 NGGMLLKPYLV
+482 NGGMLLKPYIV

-518 SENMEV
+518 SENLEV
-524 IRKALRDVVNGPRG
+524 IRKALRDVVNGVRG

-546 NVIVSGK
+546 NIIVSGK

-603 GGHGGSTAAP
+603 GGHGGTTAAP
-613 IAQKVFKKY
+613 IAKKVFKKY

-628 DPAA
+628 DPDS

>member
-1 LVEIKNVQSLYESGL
+1 
-16 INMFRY
+16 MFRY

-79 YRGMIKDRNGETLVS
+79 YRGTIKDRNGETLVS

-106 DAGDSASSL
+106 DAGDSGSSL
-115 DLLAKKIKFE
+115 DLLAKKIKFK
-125 RGKLKKNI
+125 RGKLKKSI
-133 GKEKSFKDILIKAD
+133 GREKSFKDILIKAD
-147 ISREEVAFVE
+147 ISREEVAFIE

-191 ISKSKLKNTNNPFY
+191 ISKSKLKNTNNLFY

-210 VGKNGLENVFESTL
+210 VGKNGLENIFESTL
-224 RGKKGHKEVEADV
+224 RGKKGNKEVEVDV
-237 SGRELKTIRKLP
+237 SGRELKTIRRLP

-257 LTLDVK
+257 LTLDLK
-263 VQEELEKAMTS
+263 VQTELEKAMTS

-287 KVQTGEILAITSK
+287 KVQTGEILAIASK
-300 PTFDPNEFAAG
+300 PTFDPNEFAEG
-311 ITPGNWRKLINDEM
+311 ITSGSWRKLINDEM

-348 YAALEEGVINPETTI
+348 YAALEEGVIDPETTI

-375 YRCWKKN
+375 YRCWKKS
-382 GHGAVNLHDALVQSC
+382 GHGAMNLHDALVQSC
-397 DVYFYTVGHRMGIDT
+397 DVYFYTLGHRMGIDT
-412 LARYAKKFGFGSPAG
+412 LARYAKKFGFGTPAG
-427 VGLSREKSGL
+427 IGLSREKSGL
-437 VPSTQWKLKNRKKP
+437 VPSTQWKLKNRKKA

-482 NGGMLLKPYLV
+482 NGGMLLKPYIV

-508 PEIRGQIAGS
+508 PEIRGKIAGS
-518 SENMEV
+518 SENLEV
-524 IRKALRDVVNGPRG
+524 IRKALRDVVNGVRG

-546 NVIVSGK
+546 NIIVSGK

-603 GGHGGSTAAP
+603 GGHGGTTAAP
-613 IAQKVFKKY
+613 IAKKVFKKY

-628 DPAA
+628 DPDS

>member
-1 LVEIKNVQSLYESGL
+1 MY
-16 INMFRY
+16 RH

-37 AILVIFVFICLSM
+37 TILVIFVFICLSM

-68 NNRVRMVSLPA
+68 NNRVRMVSLPS

-106 DAGDSASSL
+106 DAGDPDPSL
-115 DLLAKKIKFE
+115 DLLAKKIKFK
-125 RGKLKKNI
+125 RSKLKENI
-133 GKEKSFKDILIKAD
+133 SREKSFKDILIKAD

-177 YKDLMSHTLGYLGE
+177 YKGLMSHTLGYLGE

-249 SESGNNLI
+249 PESGDNLV

-263 VQEELEKAMTS
+263 VQEELEKVMTT

-287 KVQTGEILAITSK
+287 KVQTGEILAIASK

-311 ITPGNWRKLINDEM
+311 ITAVNWRKLINDEM

-348 YAALEEGVINPETTI
+348 YAALEEGVVDPETTI

-375 YRCWKKN
+375 YRCWKKR

-476 MMAAVA
+476 MIAAVA

-508 PEIRGQIAGS
+508 PEIRREIAGNT
-518 SENMEV
+518 ENLEV

-568 EKEDEVPYKYRD
+568 KKEDEVPYKYRD

-603 GGHGGSTAAP
+603 GGHGGATAAP

-622 FQLYPL
+622 FQLYPK
-628 DPAA
+628 DPGT

>member
-1 LVEIKNVQSLYESGL
+1 
-16 INMFRY
+16 MFRY

-79 YRGMIKDRNGETLVS
+79 YRGTIKDRNGETLVS

-106 DAGDSASSL
+106 DAGDSGSSL
-115 DLLAKKIKFE
+115 DLLAKKIKFK
-125 RGKLKKNI
+125 RGKLKKSI
-133 GKEKSFKDILIKAD
+133 GREKSFKDILIKAD
-147 ISREEVAFVE
+147 ISREEVAFIE

-191 ISKSKLKNTNNPFY
+191 ISKSKLKNTNNLFY

-210 VGKNGLENVFESTL
+210 VGKNGLENIFESTL
-224 RGKKGHKEVEADV
+224 RGKKGNKEVEVDV
-237 SGRELKTIRKLP
+237 SGRELKTIRRLP

-263 VQEELEKAMTS
+263 VQAELEKAMTS

-287 KVQTGEILAITSK
+287 KVQTGEILAIASK
-300 PTFDPNEFAAG
+300 PTFDPNEFAEG
-311 ITPGNWRKLINDEM
+311 ITSGSWRKLINDEM

-348 YAALEEGVINPETTI
+348 YAALEEGVIDPETTI

-375 YRCWKKN
+375 YRCWKKS

-397 DVYFYTVGHRMGIDT
+397 DVYFYTLGHRMGIDT
-412 LARYAKKFGFGSPAG
+412 LARYAKKFGFGTPAG
-427 VGLSREKSGL
+427 IGLSREKSGL
-437 VPSTQWKLKNRKKP
+437 VPSTQWKLKNRKKA

-482 NGGMLLKPYLV
+482 NGGMLLKPYIV

-518 SENMEV
+518 SENLEV
-524 IRKALRDVVNGPRG
+524 IRKALRDVVNGVRG

-546 NVIVSGK
+546 NIIVSGK

-603 GGHGGSTAAP
+603 GGHGGTTAAP
-613 IAQKVFKKY
+613 IAKKVFKKY